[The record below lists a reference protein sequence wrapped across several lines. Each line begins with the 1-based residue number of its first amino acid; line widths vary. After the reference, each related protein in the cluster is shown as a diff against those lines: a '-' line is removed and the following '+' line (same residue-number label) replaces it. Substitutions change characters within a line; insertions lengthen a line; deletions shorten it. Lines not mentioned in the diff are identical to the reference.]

1 MLQEPSHN
9 PAGKSSTKPAE
20 NHTGSVETLAR
31 LIAGYQISQVIYVA
45 AELKLADLL
54 EAGPKT
60 SQELADFTGTNPE
73 ALYRVMR
80 VLASVNIFEEVAP
93 QRFALTHLGRLLRTG
108 VPDSLRSTALFNGSP
123 RIWQTWHE
131 LLYSVRTG
139 ESATRHVFGQTPW
152 EYYAQHPQEAQVFY
166 AFSSESSNM
175 LAPVLTNSYD
185 FSGAKSVADV
195 GGGFGYLLANVL
207 KANPHLQGVL
217 FDLPH
222 VTGGARRAL
231 EAAGIAGRCEII
243 AGDIFAPWP
252 FKADIFLIS
261 RIIHDWLDE
270 ESIAILKN
278 CRKAME
284 PDGKV
289 VVIERIIPE
298 DKAQALPILL
308 SDLHMMISAG
318 GQERTLAEYRALFQ
332 AAGLKL
338 TRTIPLYH
346 PWNAIEGVRS

>member
-1 MLQEPSHN
+1 MAQESSNN
-9 PAGKSSTKPAE
+9 PVGQNSGWPTE
-20 NHTGSVETLAR
+20 NDRAAVDTLAR
-31 LIAGYQISQVIYVA
+31 LIAGYQVSQVIYVA

-60 SQELADFTGTNPE
+60 SQELADLTRVNPE

-80 VLASVNIFEEVAP
+80 ALVSVNIFEEIAP
-93 QRFALTHLGRLLRTG
+93 RRFTLTPLGQLLRTG
-108 VPDSLRSTALFNGSP
+108 VPGSLRSTALFNGSP

-131 LLYSVRTG
+131 LLYSVQTG

-175 LAPVLTNSYD
+175 LAPVLTSKYD

-195 GGGFGYLLANVL
+195 GGGFGYLLANIL
-207 KANPHLQGVL
+207 KANSHLKGVL

-231 EAAGIAGRCEII
+231 EAAGMAGRCEII
-243 AGDIFAPWP
+243 SGDIFTPWP
-252 FKADIFLIS
+252 FQADIYLIS

-278 CRKAME
+278 CRETMG
-284 PDGKV
+284 PGGKV
-289 VVIERIIPE
+289 LVIERIIPE
-298 DKAQALPILL
+298 DKAEALPILL

-318 GQERTLAEYRALFQ
+318 GQERTLPEYRALFQ

-338 TRTIPLYH
+338 TRTIPLYP

>member
-1 MLQEPSHN
+1 MAQEPFNNPVSHN
-9 PAGKSSTKPAE
+9 PGHP
-20 NHTGSVETLAR
+20 TGDDADAVETLAG
-31 LIAGYQISQVIYVA
+31 LIAGYQVSQVIYVA

-54 EAGPKT
+54 EARSKT
-60 SQELADFTGTNPE
+60 THELADLTGVNPE

-80 VLASVNIFEEVAP
+80 VLDAVNIFEEIAP
-93 QRFALTHLGRLLRTG
+93 QRFALTPLGQLLRTG
-108 VPDSLRSTALFNGSP
+108 VPGSLRSTALFNGSP

-152 EYYAQHPQEAQVFY
+152 EYYAQHPQEAQIFY

-175 LAPVLTNSYD
+175 LAPVLTNHYD

-195 GGGFGYLLANVL
+195 GGGFGYLLANIL
-207 KANPHLQGVL
+207 KANTHLKGVL

-231 EAAGIAGRCEII
+231 EAAGIAGRCEVIS
-243 AGDIFAPWP
+243 GDIFAPWP
-252 FKADIFLIS
+252 FQADIYLIS

-278 CRKAME
+278 CQQAMG
-284 PDGKV
+284 PGGKV
-289 VVIERIIPE
+289 LVIERIIPH
-298 DKAQALPILL
+298 DKAEALPILL

-318 GQERTLAEYRALFQ
+318 GQERTLAEYRDLFQ
-332 AAGLKL
+332 AAGLNL
-338 TRTIPLYH
+338 TRTIPLYP
-346 PWNAIEGVRS
+346 PWNAIEGIRS